1 MGKKSQKQISKEIP
15 KEDIDSKAESV
26 PFYVLITT
34 YLSYLILIIFGHIR
48 DFFGKIFKSGE
59 YAYLRHQNGYAP
71 LNSDFEN
78 FYQRRMYLRIRDA
91 FNRPITNVPGRT
103 LTLLDRVSHDKNK
116 TFELTGTTTEV
127 LNLSSYNY
135 LGFAQNKGPCADAV
149 KAAIKKDGITADS
162 PRMVAGTHEIH
173 RELEKLVA
181 RFVKQ
186 EDAMVVNMGFATNS
200 TTIPALVQKGSL
212 IISDQLNHSS
222 LIFGA
227 RISGSKIRVFKHNDM
242 KDLEGVLR
250 EAISQGQPRTHRP
263 WKKILVMVEGLYS
276 MEGNIL
282 KLDKLVELKKKY
294 KFYLYVDEAHSIGA
308 LGKNGRGVCDYW
320 NIDPN
325 LVDIHMGTF
334 TKSFGAA
341 GGYIAGKKKIIDWIR
356 LNSHSN
362 VYAEGMSPLVCQQ
375 IITSFKIIMGED
387 GTSDGKK
394 RIKQLMDNSRL
405 LSTELKKMGFIV
417 YGDKDS
423 PVVPLLL
430 YNPAKISAFSREA
443 LARKIG
449 VVVVGYPATPILSS
463 RVRFCCSASHSREDM
478 EEILKRISEIGDL
491 LQLKVST
498 RKNIEF

>member
-1 MGKKSQKQISKEIP
+1 
-15 KEDIDSKAESV
+15 
-26 PFYVLITT
+26 
-34 YLSYLILIIFGHIR
+34 
-48 DFFGKIFKSGE
+48 
-59 YAYLRHQNGYAP
+59 
-71 LNSDFEN
+71 
-78 FYQRRMYLRIRDA
+78 MYFRIRDC
-91 FNRPITNVPGRT
+91 FNRPITDVPGRT

-135 LGFAQNKGPCADAV
+135 LGFAQNKGPCAEAV
-149 KAAIKKDGITADS
+149 KVAIKKDGITANS

-263 WKKILVMVEGLYS
+263 WKKILVIVEGLYS

-362 VYAEGMSPLVCQQ
+362 MYAEGMSPLVCQQ

-430 YNPAKISAFSREA
+430 YNPAKICAFSREA
-443 LARKIG
+443 LLRKIG

-463 RVRFCCSASHSREDM
+463 RVRFCCSAAHSREDM

-491 LQLKVST
+491 LKLKVST
-498 RKNIEF
+498 RKYIDI